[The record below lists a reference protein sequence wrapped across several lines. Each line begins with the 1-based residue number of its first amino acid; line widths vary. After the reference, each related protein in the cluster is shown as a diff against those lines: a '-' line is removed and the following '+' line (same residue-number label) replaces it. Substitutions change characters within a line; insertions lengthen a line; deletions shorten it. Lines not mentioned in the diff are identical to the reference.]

1 MGKKKRSDAQKAA
14 SLALSAAGAGARRG
28 AVPEP
33 SAVKTPGRDDLRSA
47 RAPST
52 PKTKSPRTATSSSP
66 SGEGNCRCV
75 HAVCGSTGFRM
86 VSVPT
91 SGPLA
96 AAVMKRLLRDDEYIA
111 ASAGL
116 PRFMCEHHLVDTAAA
131 VRPDNIKPYLTSD
144 PIYLGFMGKRSEAG
158 EKRYRETHGPPRTTR
173 TATGQPPADE
183 PAYVKRMREE
193 MAAMAIE
200 LGQLRADRGA
210 APPPKPKLFS
220 YEWLMA
226 DEGRC
231 KCLASLNRT
240 QLCAFVELLEAANG
254 QRAHEE
260 LAGRSRGIRQF
271 RDAVTMAIVRLYRC
285 RPYEMLAHIV
295 EQYSKNGK
303 VEKEKMRTDILSA
316 IQVTVY
322 IGLLTTLRPLDR
334 AYAELHRTNALK
346 GEFGHGGGQGP
357 IVRMT
362 DGIKV
367 RVNAPGQSKAHRQV
381 HSAYCAGP
389 MAQAQVVVDQTFRV
403 ARPTYMAGGSYSE
416 STHIKNDLGRI
427 TAGCEPGDCIGT
439 DKGMDLDDMLG
450 DLEMRHV
457 RPTLMA
463 KTESGTGMDR
473 SEGDASRRFSAVRA
487 STEWVVRLF
496 KQWDI
501 FNGKPVAWLEWR
513 SLDMFVDFVTM
524 VIQIRGPLPDRRRDP
539 SGEWGEG
546 FNCHSCLKVPFSG
559 PTGVVAEGS
568 RMLAL
573 CPTHRYK
580 VNGEFGE

>member
-1 MGKKKRSDAQKAA
+1 
-14 SLALSAAGAGARRG
+14 
-28 AVPEP
+28 
-33 SAVKTPGRDDLRSA
+33 
-47 RAPST
+47 
-52 PKTKSPRTATSSSP
+52 
-66 SGEGNCRCV
+66 
-75 HAVCGSTGFRM
+75 M

-91 SGPLA
+91 VGPIA
-96 AAVMKRLLRDDEYIA
+96 AAIFKRLLRDDEYIT
-111 ASAGL
+111 ASAGR
-116 PRFMCEHHLVDTAAA
+116 PRFICDLHLVDKAAA
-131 VRPDNIKPYLTSD
+131 VSPDNIWPCLSSD
-144 PIYLGFMGKRSEAG
+144 PIYLGFHGKRSEAG
-158 EKRYRETHGPPRTTR
+158 EKRCRETHGSPRTTR

-183 PAYVKRMREE
+183 PACVQRMREE
-193 MAAMAIE
+193 MAAMEFE
-200 LGQLRADRGA
+200 LGELRADRDA
-210 APPPKPKLFS
+210 LPPPKQKLFS
-220 YEWLMA
+220 CEWLMA

-231 KCLASLNRT
+231 KCLAFLDRA

-254 QRAHEE
+254 QRAYEE

-271 RDAVTMAIVRLYRC
+271 RDAVTTAIVRLYRC

-334 AYAELHRTNALK
+334 AHAELHRTNTLK

-357 IVRMT
+357 IARMT

-381 HSAYCAGP
+381 HSSHCAGAV
-389 MAQAQVVVDQTFRV
+389 AQAQVVVDQTFRI
-403 ARPTYMAGGSYSE
+403 ARTTYMAGGSCSE
-416 STHIKNDLGRI
+416 SAHIKNDLGRI
-427 TAGCEPGDCIGT
+427 TAGCKPGDCIGT

-463 KTESGTGMDR
+463 KTESGTGMDV

-487 STEWVVRLF
+487 STECTEWVVRLF

-501 FNGKPVAWLEWR
+501 FNGKPVSWLEWR

-524 VIQIRGPLPDRRRDP
+524 LIQIRGPLPDGRRDP
-539 SGEWGEG
+539 SGEWA
-546 FNCHSCLKVPFSG
+546 LIVI
-559 PTGVVAEGS
+559 
-568 RMLAL
+568 LA
-573 CPTHRYK
+573 
-580 VNGEFGE
+580 